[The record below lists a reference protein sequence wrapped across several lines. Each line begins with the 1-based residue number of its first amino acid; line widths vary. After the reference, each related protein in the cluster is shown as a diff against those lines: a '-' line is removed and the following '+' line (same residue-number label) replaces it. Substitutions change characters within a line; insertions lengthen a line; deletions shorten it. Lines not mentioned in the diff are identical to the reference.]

1 MNSVININCD
11 ISMLP
16 VMIDAHVLQCVQ
28 EAAQVVALKVSAE
41 VTAEILAIESA
52 KMYVNSYDTNLY

>member
-1 MNSVININCD
+1 
-11 ISMLP
+11 MLP
-16 VMIDAHVLQCVQ
+16 VMIDAHVLQCVR

-52 KMYVNSYDTNLY
+52 KMYVNSYYTNLY